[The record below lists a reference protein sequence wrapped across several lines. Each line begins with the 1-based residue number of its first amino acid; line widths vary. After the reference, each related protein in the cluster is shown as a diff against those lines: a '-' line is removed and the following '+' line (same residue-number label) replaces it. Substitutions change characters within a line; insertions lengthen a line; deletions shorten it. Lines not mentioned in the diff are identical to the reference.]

1 MKQRNI
7 YWVLAVLLGT
17 ACTSTSDRFTID
29 SHIGGLKDGTVV
41 RLMNLERE
49 EHKGE
54 LMATDTVRNG
64 AFQLKG
70 MVASPT
76 RCRVEIVLPR
86 HYEDGTPY
94 EAETATVM
102 MVENVAMAIHAEHVD
117 SLPLTWEYMH
127 SPLEKEMNARVTGG
141 RAQQEYTEYR
151 AALHALELEAWQE
164 GRRLMYWEYDT
175 AKGVLGKQDSIACY
189 KRRQARAAAAVRQ
202 AMHEFVQHHP
212 AYAISVELL
221 RRDAA
226 RLFTYTPEEL
236 DAMAQLASA
245 TYDTTRFARLKE
257 TIEATKHH
265 ARGVPY
271 RDFTL
276 QDEQKTEKRLSDCLR
291 SDVYTLMDFWASWC
305 GPCRAAIPH
314 VKELHERYG
323 DRLDVISVS
332 VDKKESEWLGAVKV
346 EKMPWRQFIVPVDKM
361 KEATEGYQFSSIPTL
376 VVIAPDGTIQFE
388 TNEADEIDEFL
399 SRNLN

>member
-17 ACTSTSDRFTID
+17 ACTSTSDQFTID
-29 SHIGGLKDGTVV
+29 SHIGGLKDGAVV

-70 MVASPT
+70 TVASPT

-164 GRRLMYWEYDT
+164 GDLCIGNMMLRRVSL
-175 AKGVLGKQDSIACY
+175 ASKIALPVTRGGRQR
-189 KRRQARAAAAVRQ
+189 RRQLYDRQ
-202 AMHEFVQHHP
+202 CMSLCS
-212 AYAISVELL
+212 IILL
-221 RRDAA
+221 
-226 RLFTYTPEEL
+226 
-236 DAMAQLASA
+236 
-245 TYDTTRFARLKE
+245 
-257 TIEATKHH
+257 
-265 ARGVPY
+265 
-271 RDFTL
+271 
-276 QDEQKTEKRLSDCLR
+276 
-291 SDVYTLMDFWASWC
+291 
-305 GPCRAAIPH
+305 
-314 VKELHERYG
+314 
-323 DRLDVISVS
+323 
-332 VDKKESEWLGAVKV
+332 
-346 EKMPWRQFIVPVDKM
+346 MP
-361 KEATEGYQFSSIPTL
+361 
-376 VVIAPDGTIQFE
+376 
-388 TNEADEIDEFL
+388 FL
-399 SRNLN
+399 SNCFAVMLPGFSLIRLRNLTQWLNWQVQRTIPLALPV